1 VKKLT
6 LIPLLCAIMLV
17 ASPAFAGPVHT
28 KPPVPAVVLVSAS
41 DVTLDG
47 ASADEFLSLGTLNPQ
62 GNQGDAAITAAF
74 GGDWSAVGA
83 YAGDA
88 ATTAHGQTP
97 SVLDF
102 EFSLAND
109 KGGSWSVTNTSLTE
123 NLTFDLVFAM
133 HAGHAGGAWLFD
145 GVSILAGETLDGA
158 WIQRMLNG
166 GGNAAGF
173 SNVTF
178 FVRAADAIPPI
189 VTVPE
194 PATLGSLMLGLG
206 MLGFMARRRKQS

>member
-6 LIPLLCAIMLV
+6 LIPVLCAILLA
-17 ASPAFAGPVHT
+17 ASPAFAGPIKT
-28 KPPVPAVVLVSAS
+28 KPPVPALVQVSAN
-41 DVTLDG
+41 DVTLEG
-47 ASADEFLSLGTLNPQ
+47 ARADEFVSLGTLNPQ
-62 GNQGDAAITAAF
+62 GNKGDAAITAAF

-83 YAGDA
+83 YAGA
-88 ATTAHGQTP
+88 SSTTAHGQTP
-97 SVLDF
+97 SALDF
-102 EFSLAND
+102 DFFMADD
-109 KGGSWSVTNTSLTE
+109 KGGTWSVTNTSLTE
-123 NLTFDLVFAM
+123 TLTFDLVFAM
-133 HAGHAGGAWLFD
+133 HAGHAGGAWLFN

-178 FVRAADAIPPI
+178 FVRAADAIPP